1 MLCCKI
7 EKSRRGTSG
16 EYPQRIVY
24 SRKLATSLGPWL
36 IFNSLHAVIFFH
48 DILSSADFFS
58 KLTFS
63 KNYYKNTIKVPN
75 SFDPDRARHL
85 VGPDL
90 YPNCL
95 QRLSADDTSR
105 LRVKATGALSCSQ
118 YHRYEWH

>member
-1 MLCCKI
+1 MKTLLCWEI
-7 EKSRRGTSG
+7 EKSRRGTSS
-16 EYPQRIVY
+16 EYPQRIIY
-24 SRKLATSLGPWL
+24 SRKLATPLGPWM

-48 DILSSADFFS
+48 DILSSADFFFS

-85 VGPDL
+85 IGSDL
-90 YPNCL
+90 DPNCL

-105 LRVKATGALSCSQ
+105 
-118 YHRYEWH
+118 